1 MNNMP
6 EYFEY
11 GYKISNPLLSWEYNG
26 SYSNNIIESQSINGE
41 SLDVNIRQYQVSKII
56 STDES
61 YVLKASNGFNTC
73 SSTIDIK
80 FANGIYYGLVD
91 EDTLDNRASDIYHS
105 NPTRLLRDITKVIQP
120 TVELSLTDYVI
131 GNNKYFIY
139 AAPERLVYDENGKFK
154 ISVYLPDINLSDY
167 MDDKTAPIL
176 TNGEYDSENN
186 LFIGLDKLGIEVMTR
201 FSYTNIYG
209 YTENYVI
216 LKTTGYFTR
225 NLENAKFNIYVR

>member
-1 MNNMP
+1 M
-6 EYFEY
+6 
-11 GYKISNPLLSWEYNG
+11 
-26 SYSNNIIESQSINGE
+26 
-41 SLDVNIRQYQVSKII
+41 
-56 STDES
+56 
-61 YVLKASNGFNTC
+61 
-73 SSTIDIK
+73 
-80 FANGIYYGLVD
+80 
-91 EDTLDNRASDIYHS
+91 
-105 NPTRLLRDITKVIQP
+105 
-120 TVELSLTDYVI
+120 TDYVI

-139 AAPERLVYDENGKFK
+139 AAPERLVYDKNGKFK